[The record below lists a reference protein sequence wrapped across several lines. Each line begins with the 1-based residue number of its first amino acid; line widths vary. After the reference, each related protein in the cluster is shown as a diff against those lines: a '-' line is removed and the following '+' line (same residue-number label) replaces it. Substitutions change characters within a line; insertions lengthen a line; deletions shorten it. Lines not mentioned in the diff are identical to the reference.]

1 MERFNELEDF
11 TTAELSKKSNL
22 AYRYFLNLLNVFL
35 IVCLLVLAA
44 IQLPVVQNSLKDQ
57 VLTFVNSRV
66 SQDIIIKNINFDFA
80 SGINSDLLILD
91 HCNDTLIYSS
101 QIKIGLIKSLYSL
114 YYKKLF
120 IDQLDFRNTILNIIT
135 YSGDQKSNLEL
146 FLDNFRTNSK
156 GPDDFGLS
164 IRQITFSNIN
174 LILVN
179 PQTELTGSISK
190 VRLKI
195 DSINYPLKFFNVRS
209 VLLDNPNVII
219 NKYGHQQV
227 GSNSQNESLGSEDNC
242 RMDPAF
248 FIGFFNCNNGT
259 IQYSDYATKNLRQYH
274 FRGIQLSA
282 THSYI
287 SRDLKQI
294 EFASCNSTGEDD
306 FSIKNLILNRF
317 IWAHKFVSL
326 DLLKFQ
332 TNRSE
337 VNCKFKL
344 FSNNTLKDFYKN
356 NDLQGY
362 FHMNSFKLSPKD
374 VKYLIP
380 EFNLSN
386 YLKTNPDWP
395 IVMSGKLEGSLTSL
409 QLKDFS
415 VEYDRVFFF
424 KGEGQ
429 ARNIFTEG
437 NQLINLKVSKSNIN
451 SAFFISALNQ
461 LNIPSSYKSLG
472 TVQFKGSVDGFLSD
486 LVAYGVFKT
495 DIGIINSDIKLG
507 LTKDISKS
515 SFSGNFSTVNFNLGA
530 LLNDSRIG
538 LTTAKAIIKN
548 GKGLTVESFDADV
561 DLTVSDIMIR
571 NYPIREIKFT
581 GLLNVYYLEGS
592 LSITDPNIR
601 LFSKGSLQKISNIF
615 IVKAKTKIDKIDFQK
630 LNMINRTCLIS
641 GTVDCDLS
649 LGNKGEIFGSINASD
664 MVYDD
669 SLGSISLKPFSLT
682 QQEIDNSKVLEIMS
696 SLIDLK
702 LKGRFKYEEV
712 GNDIIK
718 YLDQNYQGIANIF
731 GANSSQEK
739 YTSSFIGNLH
749 IKDGKMVQRIFNLP
763 VVTQNLDC
771 DFEFR
776 PDQHILDLRTN
787 RFDVVLDKYKFTK
800 LALSL
805 RSEDLFKLVVT
816 LDKFSL
822 NDKLVSGNSKIVAA
836 LGNTY
841 GNSHF
846 QIYDTTNSRILLNAF
861 SKIEYSK
868 TFFKHSFINKDL
880 YINEKKW
887 TISESNSIVKKKNT
901 LEISNFELTDK
912 THYIS
917 IRDYDKKGLVLHTDG
932 FNLNFVNSIT
942 NSKSVQFEGIFSS
955 TLTIPGF
962 QNLEGSSG
970 ELKFVD
976 FVLNKSHF
984 GQFSLKFGV
993 PDLEEP
999 WPVII
1004 TSKNGDQELK
1014 GQGTINIPLKA
1025 DSYKYN
1031 PFDFS
1036 VDFSLIKFPFNFL
1049 ESFVGSMS
1057 RSRGSGDGKIRF
1069 YSENNS
1075 FNLEGNVLL
1084 NKAYTFVEYLGVP
1097 VHIDKQNVLLEKN
1110 RIYLNQITAEDSL
1123 GNNIFING
1131 FFQHNYLKD
1140 WGIDLRVNADNALA
1154 LNTKKGD
1161 NLSYYGYG
1169 IGKFDATFKGLMDQI
1184 QLDITAESAK
1194 GTKIII
1200 PMGSTS
1206 ELSSSTF
1213 VNFVSNT
1220 AAPKQKKLLT
1230 DPEELTGINLNM
1242 LLRLDDNAE
1251 VSVIFDEI
1259 TGDILRGSG
1268 RGNLLIKSLR
1278 NGLFSINGDYEIE
1291 QGQYLFTLYNFVNKP
1306 FTLTRG
1312 GVANWTGD
1320 PLNAIINVEA
1330 VYEGLIVSPYLLI
1343 QEYLAENQLLAEEA
1357 KRRTPVKLKMLL
1369 TGSLLK
1375 PTIQF
1380 DIELPELT
1388 GQLKN
1393 FAENKIRYLKQNQD
1407 QLNQQIFGLLV
1418 LGTFLNSTNPWEG
1431 GLISNLNTTA
1441 TNTVSEMIFT
1451 QLSLFMTNLLSN
1463 AIDDIN
1469 FISGIDVNIGYD
1481 RNEQPV
1487 GGTNLSG
1494 SELVFS
1500 LRPRL
1505 WNDQFIFTLGG
1516 NYKSYSQLIGN
1527 SYFSPESV
1535 IEWNTPIQGLKLRV
1549 YYRGDESIE
1558 GIKHKVGAGINIR
1571 KEFDNF
1577 LDFKKAVKDKARS
1590 VNSQQN

>member
-1 MERFNELEDF
+1 MEGFKELENF
-11 TTAELSKKSNL
+11 TTEELTKKSHL
-22 AYRYFLNLLNVFL
+22 AYRYILNIFNVFL
-35 IVCLLVLAA
+35 LLWVLALA
-44 IQLPVVQNSLKDQ
+44 SIQLPYIQNAIKDQ
-57 VLTFVNSRV
+57 VLLFINKRV
-66 SQDIIIKNINFDFA
+66 SQNIIIKNINFDFA

-114 YYKKLF
+114 YNKKLF
-120 IDQLDFRNTILNIIT
+120 IDQLEFRNTFLNIIT

-146 FLDNFRTNSK
+146 FLDNFKTNSNS
-156 GPDDFGLS
+156 PDDFGLA
-164 IRQITFSNIN
+164 IRQISFSNIH
-174 LILVN
+174 LIYVN
-179 PQTELTGSISK
+179 PQTELTGSIGK
-190 VRLKI
+190 ATLRI
-195 DSINYPLKFFNVRS
+195 DSINYPLKFFNIRS
-209 VLLDNPNVII
+209 VLLDNPTVSI
-219 NKYGHQQV
+219 NKYG
-227 GSNSQNESLGSEDNC
+227 SQNMDVNSTNNAPEQYDSC

-248 FIGFFNCNNGT
+248 FIGFFNCNNGA
-259 IQYSDYATKNLRQYH
+259 IHYNDYSSKNLRHYQ
-274 FRGIQLSA
+274 FKGIQFSA

-287 SRDLKQI
+287 SSDLKQI

-306 FSIKNLILNRF
+306 FNIKNLILNRLV
-317 IWAHKFVSL
+317 WAHKFVSL

-344 FSNNTLKDFYKN
+344 FSKHILKEAFVN

-362 FHMNSFKLSPKD
+362 FYMNTFKLSPLD
-374 VKYLIP
+374 IKYLFP
-380 EFNLSN
+380 EFNLRS
-386 YLKTNPDWP
+386 YLKTNPEWP
-395 IVMSGKLEGSLTSL
+395 VVMSGKLDGSLTSL

-415 VEYDRVFFF
+415 LEYDKVFLFQ
-424 KGEGQ
+424 GEGQ
-429 ARNIFTEG
+429 ARNIFSEG
-437 NQLINLKVSKSNIN
+437 NQLINLKVSKSNI
-451 SAFFISALNQ
+451 SSSFFISALEQ

-486 LVAYGVFKT
+486 LVAYGLFKT

-515 SFSGNFSTVNFNLGA
+515 TFSGNFSTVNFNLGA
-530 LLNDSRIG
+530 LFNDQRIG

-561 DLTVSDIMIR
+561 DLTISDIMVR
-571 NYPIREIKFT
+571 KYPIKEIKFV

-592 LSITDPNIR
+592 LSINDPN
-601 LFSKGSLQKISNIF
+601 LKLLSTGSLQKISSIF
-615 IVKAKTKIDKIDFQK
+615 KIKAKTNIERIDFHK
-630 LNMINRTCLIS
+630 LNLIERKCIIS
-641 GTVDCDLS
+641 GIVDCDLNLRS
-649 LGNKGEIFGSINASD
+649 KGELFGTIEGKDINYS
-664 MVYDD
+664 D
-669 SLGSISLKPFSLT
+669 SLGSVDLKPFVIT
-682 QQEIDNSKVLEIMS
+682 QQERGESKFLEIKS
-696 SLIDLK
+696 SLVDLK
-702 LKGRFKYEEV
+702 LNGKYEFEEF
-712 GNDIIK
+712 GNDITK
-718 YLDQNYQGIANIF
+718 YLDQNYQGIANVF
-731 GANSSQEK
+731 GANSKVQD
-739 YTSSFIGNLH
+739 YVSSFNGNLH
-749 IKDGKMVQRIFNLP
+749 IKDGKIVQRLLKLP
-763 VVTQNLDC
+763 LITHNFDC

-787 RFDVVLDKYKFTK
+787 RFDIVLNKYKFTK

-805 RSEDLFKLVVT
+805 RSADLLKLVLT

-836 LGNTY
+836 LGNTN
-841 GNSHF
+841 GNTHF
-846 QIYDTTNSRILLNAF
+846 QIYDTSNSRILLNAF
-861 SKIEYSK
+861 SKIEYSNS
-868 TFFKHSFINKDL
+868 FFKHSFLNKDL

-887 TISESNSIVKKKNT
+887 TISESNNIVKRKNT
-901 LEISNFELTDK
+901 LEISNFELTDQ
-912 THYIS
+912 THFVS
-917 IRDYDKKGLVLHTDG
+917 IRDFDKKGIILHTDG
-932 FNLNFVNSIT
+932 FNLNFVNAIT
-942 NSKSVQFEGIFSS
+942 KSKSVQFEGLFSS
-955 TLTIPGF
+955 TITIPILD
-962 QNLEGSSG
+962 NLEGSSG

-984 GQFSLKFGV
+984 GQFLLKFDV
-993 PDLEEP
+993 PSLNEP
-999 WPVII
+999 WPVSIM
-1004 TSKNGDQELK
+1004 SKNGDQELK
-1014 GQGTINIPLKA
+1014 GKGTINIPIRT
-1025 DSYKYN
+1025 DSYKYS

-1036 VDFSLIKFPFNFL
+1036 VDFNLKMFPFNFL
-1049 ESFVGSMS
+1049 ENFVSSMS
-1057 RSRGSGDGKIRF
+1057 RSRGSGNGTIRF
-1069 YSENNS
+1069 FSEKNS
-1075 FNLEGNVLL
+1075 FNLEGNVEL

-1097 VHIDKQNVLLEKN
+1097 VNIDKQIVKLDKN
-1110 RIYLNQITAEDSL
+1110 RIYLNEITAKDSL
-1123 GNNIFING
+1123 GNDIFING
-1131 FFQHNYLKD
+1131 LFYHNYLKD
-1140 WGIDLRVNADNALA
+1140 WGVDLRVNSENALA

-1169 IGKFDATFKGLMDQI
+1169 IGKFDATFRGLMDQI
-1184 QLDITAESAK
+1184 QLDITAESSK
-1194 GTKIII
+1194 GTKIVI

-1213 VNFVSNT
+1213 VTFVNNKTT
-1220 AAPKQKKLLT
+1220 APQPKLT
-1230 DPEELTGINLNM
+1230 DGGEEITGINLNM
-1242 LLRLDDNAE
+1242 LLSLDENAE

-1259 TGDILRGSG
+1259 TGDILRGTG

-1320 PLNAIINVEA
+1320 PLNANINVEA

-1380 DIELPELT
+1380 DIELPDLT

-1393 FAENKIRYLKQNQD
+1393 FTENKIRYLKQNQD

-1463 AIDDIN
+1463 AIDDVN

-1487 GGTNLSG
+1487 SGTSLSG

-1577 LDFKKAVKDKARS
+1577 FDFKKAVGDKAKS
-1590 VNSQQN
+1590 INSNQN